1 MIGMKKTLI
10 LSFVFAIVAFF
21 GCAAQ
26 HFSDDP
32 SQTARQI
39 LDITIDENP
48 ESVILS
54 IKGNQTLTYTSDV
67 ERNPMGLYL
76 SFPETAAD
84 NVLGRFIPPKNE
96 IINSIRVG
104 NFVEDQA
111 ALTIVFVALNQD
123 PIYEITSDRS
133 EIQIRFTKKA
143 DVSYTIEPGEESAA
157 IHPVK
162 VQNPETR
169 PVQRTPSPASRL
181 KEVTATTNEGLTT
194 ISLEADGAIID
205 YKTFKLINPD
215 RVVFDF
221 YNLKSPDWRQRTIGV
236 QSDLV
241 HRIRYYG
248 HPDKLRLVIDT
259 RNNRLLKYTTK
270 ATDTGLIIMVD
281 RAKDSAVSAPIN

>member
-1 MIGMKKTLI
+1 MKKTLN
-10 LSFVFAIVAFF
+10 LFLAFAIVASF

-26 HFSDDP
+26 HISDDP
-32 SQTARQI
+32 SQTAKQI

-54 IKGNQTLTYTSDV
+54 IKGNQTLTYTSEV

-76 SFPETAAD
+76 SFAETAAD
-84 NVLGRFIPPKNE
+84 NVLGQFIPPKNE

-104 NFVEDQA
+104 NFIEDQT

-123 PIYEITSDRS
+123 PLYEIISDKS
-133 EIQIRFTKKA
+133 DIQIRFTKKV
-143 DVSYTIEPGEESAA
+143 DVSYTIEPWEESAA
-157 IHPVK
+157 VEPVK
-162 VQNPETR
+162 VQKPETL

-181 KEVTATTNEGLTT
+181 KAVTATTNEELTT
-194 ISLEADGAIID
+194 ISLEADGTIID

-215 RVVFDF
+215 RIVFDF
-221 YNLKSPDWRQRTIGV
+221 YNLKSPDWRQRTIAV
-236 QSDLV
+236 RSELV

-259 RNNRLLKYTTK
+259 RDNRLLQY
-270 ATDTGLIIMVD
+270 ASESTDTGLIIQLNS
-281 RAKDSAVSAPIN
+281 AKNSAVSASSSE